1 MDLQLTGRKALVT
14 GGTRGIGRAI
24 VRALLEEGAEVAFC
38 ARNAD
43 AVAATEA
50 ELLATGGKAIGSAV
64 DVADGVA
71 LAEWVTASA
80 AALAGIDVVVANVS
94 AMSTADT
101 EETWQ
106 KCFTIDLMGAVRMVN
121 AALPYL
127 EQSTAGSIITV
138 SSVSGREIDFFEGPY
153 GAIKAALVHYTQGL
167 AYRLAPGGI
176 RANTVS
182 PGNTLFEGG
191 SWENTRRNNP
201 ERFAATLAL
210 NPTGRL
216 GTAEEMA
223 AAVTFLA
230 SPVSSFTSGTN
241 LVVDGALTRGVQL

>member
-191 SWENTRRNNP
+191 SWDNTRRNNP

>member
-50 ELLATGGKAIGSAV
+50 ELLATGDKAIGSAV

-153 GAIKAALVHYTQGL
+153 GAIKAALIHYTQGL
-167 AYRLAPGGI
+167 AYRLAPKGI

-191 SWENTRRNNP
+191 SWDNARRNNP

-210 NPTGRL
+210 IPTGRL
-216 GTAEEMA
+216 GTPEEMA